1 MAGSA
6 DISEPWGTIQMC
18 NTGKFLY
25 ADLMDSCGIKSMRY
39 HRGGVYSAVLCE
51 NRPPKMVYSHY
62 NCVKGQN

>member
-25 ADLMDSCGIKSMRY
+25 ANLMDSRGIKSMCY
-39 HRGGVYSAVLCE
+39 HRGVFTQQCY
-51 NRPPKMVYSHY
+51 
-62 NCVKGQN
+62 VKIDHQKWSTVITTV